1 MLPSLKSQ
9 ETASGTD
16 DFEVVMPLLGLCACT
31 ICGTSPTNH
40 GLADTASARSRK
52 RSEARATLPSKGHL
66 PTSLTNWSD
75 RPQKSSQRLLRQT
88 ESSVPDALHAAI
100 IPLTVECSKLGWIGL
115 RFGFGL
121 SGVTPGHLEW
131 LTIRRESAA
140 ARRRRLAHARLDSL
154 EHSAV
159 VLRPQENAQVYAPGC
174 AGEIDSRR

>member
-1 MLPSLKSQ
+1 
-9 ETASGTD
+9 
-16 DFEVVMPLLGLCACT
+16 LLAPRQRDRGE
-31 ICGTSPTNH
+31 
-40 GLADTASARSRK
+40 
-52 RSEARATLPSKGHL
+52 EARRERPHLRKVL
-66 PTSLTNWSD
+66 PTRLTSSSD
-75 RPQKSSQRLLRQT
+75 SRQKSSKRLLRQT

-140 ARRRRLAHARLDSL
+140 ARRRRLAHARSDSL

-159 VLRPQENAQVYAPGC
+159 VPRPQENARVYAAGC
-174 AGEIDSRR
+174 AGEIDSRRGDGP

>member
-1 MLPSLKSQ
+1 VAVVHAFVLRAGLGVRSRITLGCAVSLP
-9 ETASGTD
+9 ASFD
-16 DFEVVMPLLGLCACT
+16 CT
-31 ICGTSPTNH
+31 RQSMNFTYP
-40 GLADTASARSRK
+40 TASALQNTT
-52 RSEARATLPSKGHL
+52 ALPSKGRL
-66 PTSLTNWSD
+66 RTRLTSWSNS
-75 RPQKSSQRLLRQT
+75 RLRSSKPLHRQT

-140 ARRRRLAHARLDSL
+140 ARRRRLAHARSDSL

-159 VLRPQENAQVYAPGC
+159 VPRPQENAQIYAPGC
-174 AGEIDSRR
+174 TGEIDSRRRDGP

>member
-1 MLPSLKSQ
+1 MTPANLRAGESP
-9 ETASGTD
+9 GVRIGRTD
-16 DFEVVMPLLGLCACT
+16 T
-31 ICGTSPTNH
+31 
-40 GLADTASARSRK
+40 DTALDFP
-52 RSEARATLPSKGHL
+52 SECRMLAMRISSG
-66 PTSLTNWSD
+66 

-159 VLRPQENAQVYAPGC
+159 APRPQENAHAYAPGC

>member
-1 MLPSLKSQ
+1 MPNGCDG
-9 ETASGTD
+9 AD
-16 DFEVVMPLLGLCACT
+16 DFQVVMCRGWVFAACT

-40 GLADTASARSRK
+40 RLAGTATARSRR
-52 RSEARATLPSKGHL
+52 RSEARATLPSKGRL
-66 PTSLTNWSD
+66 PTRLTSSSNS
-75 RPQKSSQRLLRQT
+75 RQKSSKRLLPQT
-88 ESSVPDALHAAI
+88 ESCVLDALHAAI

-140 ARRRRLAHARLDSL
+140 ARRRRLAHARSDSL

-159 VLRPQENAQVYAPGC
+159 VPRPQENARVYAAGC